1 MGKGKIEKNHTTLRK
16 ILPKGFSFGNLT
28 QSDVN
33 IIISHI
39 NSLRRK
45 YLHGKSAYEVFSFT
59 FGERIANLLDIFEIP
74 ANEVILKP
82 SLVKQIKDTNK

>member
-1 MGKGKIEKNHTTLRK
+1 MRE
-16 ILPKGFSFGNLT
+16 ILPKGSSFDGLT

-39 NSLRRK
+39 NSLKKK

-59 FGERIANLLDIFEIP
+59 FGEHIANLLGFWFHKKISKVKLPRFIP
-74 ANEVILKP
+74 EVTLGIYLPP
-82 SLVKQIKDTNK
+82 S